1 MNIKNN
7 TSKLILIDK
16 LNNEVILFS
25 SKGALADH
33 LTISRETIVNW
44 LRDSNKANKENYII
58 YKVDREIYKSYPG
71 RPDRKGVF

>member
-58 YKVDREIYKSYPG
+58 YNVKCIMSL
-71 RPDRKGVF
+71 